1 MLWQE
6 QGASN
11 SPLAVYLGVDFEM
24 ENATQVLEKAYLE
37 KLEKKQITVK
47 QVEQI
52 IQEKNNVVQE
62 YRFVLR
68 VIK

>member
-1 MLWQE
+1 
-6 QGASN
+6 
-11 SPLAVYLGVDFEM
+11 LAVYLGVDFEM
-24 ENATQVLEKAYLE
+24 ETATQVLEKTYLD
-37 KLEKKQITVK
+37 KLEKKQMTVK
-47 QVEQI
+47 QVEQM

>member
-1 MLWQE
+1 MWQE

-24 ENATQVLEKAYLE
+24 EMATQVLEKTYLD
-37 KLEKKQITVK
+37 KLEKKQMTVK
-47 QVEQI
+47 QVEQM

>member
-1 MLWQE
+1 
-6 QGASN
+6 
-11 SPLAVYLGVDFEM
+11 M
-24 ENATQVLEKAYLE
+24 ETATQVLEKTYLD
-37 KLEKKQITVK
+37 KLEKKQMTVK
-47 QVEQI
+47 QVEQM

>member
-1 MLWQE
+1 MWQE

-24 ENATQVLEKAYLE
+24 ETATQVLEKTYLD
-37 KLEKKQITVK
+37 KLEKKQMTVK
-47 QVEQI
+47 QVEQM

>member
-1 MLWQE
+1 MWQE

-11 SPLAVYLGVDFEM
+11 SPLAVYLWVDFEM
-24 ENATQVLEKAYLE
+24 ETATQVLEKTYLD
-37 KLEKKQITVK
+37 KLEKKQMTVK
-47 QVEQI
+47 QVEQM